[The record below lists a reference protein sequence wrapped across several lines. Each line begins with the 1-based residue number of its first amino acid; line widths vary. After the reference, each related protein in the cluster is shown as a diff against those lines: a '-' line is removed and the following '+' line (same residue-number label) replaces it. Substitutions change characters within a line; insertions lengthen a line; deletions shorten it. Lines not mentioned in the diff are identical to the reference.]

1 MVINKPSTTYN
12 CLHRFHQVC
21 VSSTITWELCE
32 LITFR

>member
-12 CLHRFHQVC
+12 CLHRFLC